1 MGVIEVKNVVGLKVP
16 ALDEV
21 ETPSIINS
29 SGHMNNGA
37 SRGRI
42 VVSLRWLHHSETPLF
57 TYPTSPLCGL
67 YIRSH
72 HMACPGT
79 GLRAG
84 IDAGGEDDK
93 GT

>member
-1 MGVIEVKNVVGLKVP
+1 MKNVVGLKVP
-16 ALDEV
+16 APDTV
-21 ETPSIINS
+21 EIPSVFNS
-29 SGHMNNGA
+29 SGHMTNGA

-42 VVSLRWLHHSETPLF
+42 VVSLQWLHHSKAPLSR
-57 TYPTSPLCGL
+57 YETSPLCGL
-67 YIRSH
+67 YVRSN

-84 IDAGGEDDK
+84 IDAGGEDDN

>member
-1 MGVIEVKNVVGLKVP
+1 MKNVVSLKVP
-16 ALDEV
+16 APDKGEI
-21 ETPSIINS
+21 PSIFNS
-29 SGHMNNGA
+29 SGHMTNGA

-42 VVSLRWLHHSETPLF
+42 VVSLQWLHHSEAGLSR
-57 TYPTSPLCGL
+57 YGTSPLCGL
-67 YIRSH
+67 YVRSY